1 MLFNKKIDLADN
13 EKAFLYRRNRFARV
27 LEPGSYRYFD
37 PFREIRIE
45 RFDITG
51 RELEH
56 NLAKMKVTVLK
67 DKTRNHLQAYQ
78 LGEQEVGLLYADNR
92 LVEILAP
99 GSFRVYWKGPQKIE
113 LKRVDISETY
123 RVDSELLAVLDKTLT
138 SDLKPELVEAVYY
151 TEVKDNHVGLLK
163 VNGKLEQQ
171 LEPGSYGFWK
181 YQRNILVKHTDL
193 RIQNLEVSGQ
203 EILTRDKVSLRLN
216 LSAAYR
222 VEDPLLAQGKL
233 ADFSDFLYREFQLQ
247 LREAVGAGTLDQLLG
262 DKDSL
267 NQVIAVGIRNRV
279 AEYGLAVINVG
290 VKDVILPGDMKTI
303 LNQVVEAEKSAEAN
317 LIKRREETAA
327 TRSLYNTAKM
337 MEDNPTLMRL
347 KELEVLEKVTGQI
360 GNLNVY
366 SGLEGIMNDLVKSPL
381 SNKQ

>member
-1 MLFNKKIDLADN
+1 MLFYKKIDLADN
-13 EKAFLYRRNRFARV
+13 EKAFLYRRNRFALV
-27 LEPGSYRYFD
+27 LEPGRYRYFD

-45 RFDITG
+45 RFDITQ
-51 RELEH
+51 RELVH
-56 NLAKMKVTVLK
+56 NLDKLMVTVFK
-67 DKTRNHLQAYQ
+67 DKTRNHLEAYR
-78 LGEQEVGLLYADNR
+78 LGEQEIGLLYADNQ

-99 GSFRVYWKGPQKIE
+99 GSFRVYWKAVEKIE

-123 RVDSELLAVLDKTLT
+123 RVDSELLAVLDKVQT
-138 SDLKPELVEAVYY
+138 SGLVPKLATAVYY
-151 TEVKDNHVGLLK
+151 TEVEDNHVGLLMI
-163 VNGKLEQQ
+163 NGKLEQQ
-171 LEPGSYGFWK
+171 LQPGFYGFWK
-181 YQRNILVKHTDL
+181 YQRNVLVKHIDL

-222 VEDPLLAQGKL
+222 VEGPLIAQEKL
-233 ADFSDFLYREFQLQ
+233 VDFNDYLYREFQLQ

-267 NQVIAVGIRNRV
+267 NQVITEGIRSRV
-279 AEYGLAVINVG
+279 AEYGISVVSVG
-290 VKDVILPGDMKTI
+290 VRDIILPGDMKTI

-327 TRSLYNTAKM
+327 TRSLHNTAKM